1 MRRGDGVAHDGHG
14 VAHPLA
20 AGGVLVT
27 GGTGG
32 LGALVARR
40 LVERHGVRE
49 LVLVSRRGPDAPEAG
64 ALAGELTA
72 MGASVRVVACD
83 VSDRR
88 ALAGLLAGIPS
99 LTGVVHTAGVL
110 EDAVVEGLSA
120 QRLDAALAPKA
131 DAAWHLH
138 ELTRDRPLSA
148 FVLFSSVAGLLGNPG
163 QGNYAAANA
172 FLDALALHRRD
183 LGLPAVSIAW
193 GLWDRGGMA
202 GALGG
207 ADVARLARG
216 GIAPLSM
223 EEGLDLFDAALE
235 GAEPLVV
242 AARWDRAGLRDRAE
256 AGDLPPVLRGLVR
269 ASRRTSRS
277 APATRPGAPAQGP
290 GLAERLA
297 ALAEP
302 EARAHLTALVRSH
315 VATVLAHSSPE
326 QVDVERAFN
335 ELGFDSLTA
344 VDLRNRLNAETGL
357 RLPATLVFDHPT
369 VTALAGYLYRT
380 LAPDTPSPED
390 ALRTAVDQ
398 AESVLLA
405 ANGGADALRGQLV
418 AILQSALGRLGAV
431 PAAAPAATPSRPG
444 GAAEEIV
451 SASDEEI
458 FALIDNRAMTA
469 PLKPVVERPGHG
481 E

>member
-1 MRRGDGVAHDGHG
+1 
-14 VAHPLA
+14 
-20 AGGVLVT
+20 
-27 GGTGG
+27 TGG

-49 LVLVSRRGPDAPEAG
+49 LVLASRRGPDAPGAE
-64 ALAGELTA
+64 ALAAELA
-72 MGASVRVVACD
+72 ELGASAQVVACD

-88 ALAGLLAGIPS
+88 ALAALLERFPS

-110 EDAVVEGLSA
+110 DDAVVEGLSA

-138 ELTRDRPLSA
+138 ELTRDLPLTS

-172 FLDALALHRRD
+172 FLDALARHRREH
-183 LGLPAVSIAW
+183 GLPAVSIAW
-193 GLWDRGGMA
+193 GLWDTGAHGMA

-216 GIAPLSM
+216 GIAPLTV
-223 EEGLDLFDAALE
+223 EEGLDLFDLALP
-235 GAEPLVV
+235 GQADPLLV

-269 ASRRTSRS
+269 GSRRTVRS
-277 APATRPGAPAQGP
+277 AASAQPAAAGQGL
-290 GLAERLA
+290 GERLA
-297 ALAEP
+297 ALTEP
-302 EARAHLTALVRSH
+302 EAHAHLTALVRSH

-326 QVDVERAFN
+326 QVDVDRAFN

-344 VDLRNRLNAETGL
+344 VELRNRLNAETAL

-418 AILQSALGRLGAV
+418 AILQSALGRIGTA
-431 PAAAPAATPSRPG
+431 PAAAPAATRSRPG

-451 SASDEEI
+451 TASDEEI

-469 PLKPVVERPGHG
+469 PLKPAVERPGHG